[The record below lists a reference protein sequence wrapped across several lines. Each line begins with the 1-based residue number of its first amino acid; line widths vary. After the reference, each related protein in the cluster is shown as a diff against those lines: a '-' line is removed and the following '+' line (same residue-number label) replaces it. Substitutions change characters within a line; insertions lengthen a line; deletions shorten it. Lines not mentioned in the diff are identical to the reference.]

1 MFWSWLTRQKQKNN
15 KSAYRLF
22 QFTGDNHEEVFL
34 TGGSLGQILHDV
46 PVALDQLLH
55 LVRLSV
61 AVLLLLLSFL
71 LVFIIA
77 ALLFSLPSFV
87 FLLFGSFLKNRAV
100 QVLSSVFCFF
110 SLGVCHIIYFLFLL
124 GLL

>member
-1 MFWSWLTRQKQKNN
+1 M
-15 KSAYRLF
+15 
-22 QFTGDNHEEVFL
+22 
-34 TGGSLGQILHDV
+34 GQILHDV

-61 AVLLLLLSFL
+61 AVLLLLSFL
-71 LVFIIA
+71 LVFILA

-100 QVLSSVFCFF
+100 QEC
-110 SLGVCHIIYFLFLL
+110 
-124 GLL
+124 

>member
-1 MFWSWLTRQKQKNN
+1 M
-15 KSAYRLF
+15 
-22 QFTGDNHEEVFL
+22 
-34 TGGSLGQILHDV
+34 GQILHDV

-71 LVFIIA
+71 LVFILA

>member
-1 MFWSWLTRQKQKNN
+1 MESLCFGVGWQDKNKNN

-71 LVFIIA
+71 LVFILA

-100 QVLSSVFCFF
+100 QEC
-110 SLGVCHIIYFLFLL
+110 
-124 GLL
+124 